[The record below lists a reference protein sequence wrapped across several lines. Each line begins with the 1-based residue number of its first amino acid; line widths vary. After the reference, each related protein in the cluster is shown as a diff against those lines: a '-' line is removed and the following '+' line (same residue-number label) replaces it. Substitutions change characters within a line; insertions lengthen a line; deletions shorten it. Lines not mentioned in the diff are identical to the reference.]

1 MNYIEGLN
9 TEEKVTLCS
18 IITGKRFKALF
29 LKNESKCLKL
39 NIIRNGFR
47 VASLTNQEALLAA
60 IDNIKEAFI
69 LTYCNK
75 TIGAMLKAIQK
86 SVDDS
91 KGKGN
96 TDSDALAIALES
108 SDFANPL
115 SLNNIS
121 LYFKLIGKDST
132 VESYLQIYKKI
143 EHIRGQRIKRL
154 ENEKNHLLLQI
165 EEFDQKIDDMES
177 EYESKIKRLE
187 QDKNELSLHVVS
199 LKKKLHD
206 LESIPSPLSN
216 EDEAYLKS
224 FDDTDNSV
232 LPSMRSD
239 QFTSLCSVVTQKGQ
253 TMLTRHADL
262 NHNGYYEIFHQK
274 DDAPK
279 RSYNRDKLY
288 YKDGP
293 SIDGVYGVWNWSS
306 IPNRNDP
313 SREFIDSEYSKTLFP
328 IEIVVLQEL
337 SSLDDLADA
346 LKKGIKYLAH
356 SNKMILSIS
365 RGKGCYVGFLCNLYN
380 KKECSYDNNTITASV
395 DCNVLPVYKYT
406 DNDILH
412 LNNGILFYR
421 KAFAGVPNQI
431 YHMKTPMEIVRHLVI
446 SSISWQNYK
455 IRGDIVRNDY
465 RKFKDF
471 LSTIPVDDIIP
482 KIQKECN
489 YTKPTAKKIMNDF
502 MNAVQKYVDGISLTD
517 EIVQS
522 AISTNSAFKEKA
534 KDMIRLDWEKENK
547 SLLDDAQNKLEGL
560 KDEYMS
566 MAEYLNAEKKA
577 FDKIKEE
584 EKYLKKSIAEKE
596 KLAED
601 VEYAVSE
608 RIKNA
613 RKNVAEFIANMAF
626 VTGTEINI
634 QSDIAERQAPVE
646 IGSEQHKYSVVTGST
661 TLDDLEAHHCWTDA
675 MDTVVSEIGEAGV
688 AEEYQNGLAAFL
700 CAAYIHRQPL
710 LLIGPNA
717 IDIVRAFSA
726 AISADKTHGILYC
739 EGDYCRRDIEN
750 IGDNG
755 EDIVLINNVIMG
767 GWINRLPEILFSKDI
782 LFIATHPYPEDIQV
796 EPKSLYTFMLPVFT
810 EIFVDEKANGKYYG
824 GYFDSDFK
832 EYVYT
837 EHPEKRKR
845 YISKSSLAILTKNQ
859 IHKLVN
865 TMYDIYPD
873 MTEDDEFLF
882 TVLPIFYA
890 SMKIDEIRDMINDSG
905 DSIKISANLK
915 RTIQNI
921 LGDI

>member
-1 MNYIEGLN
+1 MLN
-9 TEEKVTLCS
+9 
-18 IITGKRFKALF
+18 
-29 LKNESKCLKL
+29 
-39 NIIRNGFR
+39 
-47 VASLTNQEALLAA
+47 
-60 IDNIKEAFI
+60 
-69 LTYCNK
+69 
-75 TIGAMLKAIQK
+75 
-86 SVDDS
+86 
-91 KGKGN
+91 
-96 TDSDALAIALES
+96 
-108 SDFANPL
+108 
-115 SLNNIS
+115 
-121 LYFKLIGKDST
+121 
-132 VESYLQIYKKI
+132 
-143 EHIRGQRIKRL
+143 
-154 ENEKNHLLLQI
+154 
-165 EEFDQKIDDMES
+165 
-177 EYESKIKRLE
+177 
-187 QDKNELSLHVVS
+187 
-199 LKKKLHD
+199 
-206 LESIPSPLSN
+206 
-216 EDEAYLKS
+216 
-224 FDDTDNSV
+224 
-232 LPSMRSD
+232 
-239 QFTSLCSVVTQKGQ
+239 
-253 TMLTRHADL
+253 RHADL

-482 KIQKECN
+482 KIQIECN

-566 MAEYLNAEKKA
+566 MAEYLNAANCQAKCNTFEK
-577 FDKIKEE
+577 
-584 EKYLKKSIAEKE
+584 
-596 KLAED
+596 
-601 VEYAVSE
+601 
-608 RIKNA
+608 
-613 RKNVAEFIANMAF
+613 
-626 VTGTEINI
+626 
-634 QSDIAERQAPVE
+634 
-646 IGSEQHKYSVVTGST
+646 
-661 TLDDLEAHHCWTDA
+661 
-675 MDTVVSEIGEAGV
+675 
-688 AEEYQNGLAAFL
+688 
-700 CAAYIHRQPL
+700 
-710 LLIGPNA
+710 
-717 IDIVRAFSA
+717 
-726 AISADKTHGILYC
+726 
-739 EGDYCRRDIEN
+739 
-750 IGDNG
+750 
-755 EDIVLINNVIMG
+755 
-767 GWINRLPEILFSKDI
+767 
-782 LFIATHPYPEDIQV
+782 
-796 EPKSLYTFMLPVFT
+796 
-810 EIFVDEKANGKYYG
+810 
-824 GYFDSDFK
+824 
-832 EYVYT
+832 
-837 EHPEKRKR
+837 
-845 YISKSSLAILTKNQ
+845 
-859 IHKLVN
+859 
-865 TMYDIYPD
+865 
-873 MTEDDEFLF
+873 
-882 TVLPIFYA
+882 
-890 SMKIDEIRDMINDSG
+890 
-905 DSIKISANLK
+905 
-915 RTIQNI
+915 
-921 LGDI
+921 